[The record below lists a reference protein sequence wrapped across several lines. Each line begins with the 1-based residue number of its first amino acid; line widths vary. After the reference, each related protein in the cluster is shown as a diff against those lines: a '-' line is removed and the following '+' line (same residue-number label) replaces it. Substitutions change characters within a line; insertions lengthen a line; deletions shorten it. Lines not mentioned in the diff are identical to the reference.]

1 MPFNRPPRIRL
12 RPPTDEIT
20 VPSPSNA
27 PAKPGEQSW
36 ITIALPLGAGLLSVV
51 LVLLLSSGGASGS
64 YVFFLPMLLIG
75 PLAAW
80 LTSRHQRRSYK
91 ARLAEA
97 RQDYQRALEDLEHRL
112 LDLRQQ
118 ELEVR
123 LETDPDPSECLHR
136 AHRKDPRLG
145 ERRPQDDDFLAP
157 RVGLG
162 TVKAS
167 INLQFPGADARLPD
181 FADEQDTAQR
191 LFTTFRS
198 VPAAPVT
205 ARLTHTGSIGLAGS
219 RAVIESIAHAML
231 TQIATHHWPTEVQ
244 LGVISPPDRASRWKW
259 MHLLPHAATSIRW
272 RMAPREKGGEPPPEL
287 MTSLEAELQ
296 RRQKWIEARALT
308 QQGDKAP
315 QPPLPHLVLLVDGLD
330 PSYAHPGLAML
341 LHQGPS
347 LGVFGVFLAAKKQE
361 IPGTCGAVL
370 DVTGEQ
376 LAYMES
382 GPAGLNLVCSPD
394 GMDSAQAEMLARSL
408 GAIEW
413 PLSDDVSQ
421 PPPVVTLL
429 ETFGVEDL
437 PELPIEAWWEG
448 QSPYGYLRAP
458 VGKTSATA
466 EFIFDLNEKEGAH
479 GPHGLLGGMTGSGK
493 SEVLKAIVL
502 ALAMTHHPLDLQFAL
517 IDYKGGAAFNELSRL
532 PHTVGVVTDIE
543 SHATYGER
551 VILAL
556 AGEIERRKRLLEQA
570 RRTFEFGRSHIDE
583 YRRLRVKRPLPRLV
597 VVFDEFAEFK
607 QRHPEESK
615 RLITIARQGR
625 SLGVHLILATQNI
638 QAAVDPQILQNSSF
652 RICLRVSEP
661 QDSLQLIGIP
671 DAVHLSRGRGYFSAQ
686 TRQQVQF
693 AFPGASYERDG
704 GARERPS
711 DIVKVWPD
719 GRREVLDL
727 ASPDG
732 AASSTLERGE
742 RTEAAAVVDH
752 SLAVARKLRLRRP
765 TPVWPDPL
773 PERLYLPDLLRRHV
787 RGGWDGEKWVPAQ
800 MWGES
805 TAAEMI
811 WPLLGLDD
819 QPALQRQDL
828 LQPKPETTGGH
839 LLLFG
844 SSGTGKSTML
854 RTLVA
859 SLAANNPPA
868 RVHVYILDFGVQS
881 PLKVLETFP
890 HVGAVITRLE
900 IERGER
906 LIQFLHSEVA
916 RRTAQMRQMGVD
928 SWADFNRSASREG
941 TTPAIF
947 LLIDNFQEFRR
958 ILPVELVQS
967 ISSLV
972 AGGQAAGIF
981 TVIAGSLQSDVPNDL
996 FANINLRLTF
1006 HQSDHTE
1013 YFRLVG
1019 QPSAGR
1025 VEEEASRGPLPGRGL
1040 LRGTPPLE
1048 FQAALPSLGE
1058 TDRDQYEN
1066 LARQAEKMQAAW
1078 KGATPFP
1085 IRNLPFLVS
1094 LPEIPSPGVA
1104 RGAPRVLLLGQ
1115 DYETLSPL
1123 SLSLDNDGPTF
1134 LLGSVTPHA
1143 GKTTLLRTLLV
1154 GLAERHSP
1162 EEVQFLLLDFHSRT
1176 LAPLRRLGHV
1186 RAYVGAKNALAK
1198 SLESVLQ
1205 EVDHRHQRM
1214 EQAYEADPDEFQR
1227 RNLLKLWSHLCIVVD
1242 DYDKMFAQIDAER
1255 RSLQE
1260 CLSRGGELG
1269 ISFLIAGHVP
1279 SLPADFDDSFMMRI
1293 RRHGCGV
1300 LLGGTDGLEQFNNAR
1315 RPPGVAGSGMP
1326 AGRGM
1331 MVRQG
1336 TARLF
1341 QAAAYWQQGEDPDEA
1356 LTRRVHRIV
1365 AQPEATRAAG

>member
-1 MPFNRPPRIRL
+1 M
-12 RPPTDEIT
+12 
-20 VPSPSNA
+20 
-27 PAKPGEQSW
+27 SW
-36 ITIALPLGAGLLSVV
+36 ISIVLPLGGALLSVILV
-51 LVLLLSSGGASGS
+51 LVLSSGGGAGS
-64 YVFFLPMLLIG
+64 YIFFLPMLLIG

-80 LTSRHQRRSYK
+80 LTSRHQRRTYK
-91 ARLAEA
+91 TRLAQS
-97 RQDYQRALEDLEHRL
+97 RQEYRHDLEELESRL
-112 LDLRQQ
+112 LELRRR

-136 AHRKDPRLG
+136 AHRRDPRLG
-145 ERRPQDDDFLAP
+145 ERRPEDDDFLAP

-162 TVKAS
+162 AVKAS
-167 INLQFPGADARLPD
+167 IHLLFPGADARLTD
-181 FADEQDTAQR
+181 FAEEREIADR
-191 LFTTFRS
+191 LFTSFGS
-198 VPAAPVT
+198 VPEAPVT
-205 ARLTHTGSIGLAGS
+205 ARLPHTGSVGLAGPRS
-219 RAVIESIAHAML
+219 AIESIAHAML
-231 TQIATHHWPTEVQ
+231 SQIATHHWPTEVQ
-244 LGVISPPDRASRWKW
+244 LAVICPPDRAARWKW
-259 MHLLPHAATSIRW
+259 MHLLPHAATSLRW
-272 RMAPREKGGEPPPEL
+272 RLTAREKGAEPPQEL

-296 RRQKWIEARALT
+296 RRQKWIEARSM
-308 QQGDKAP
+308 GRSDDKASR
-315 QPPLPHLVLLVDGLD
+315 PPLPFLVLLVDGLD
-330 PSYAHPGLAML
+330 PSYSHPALAML
-341 LHQGPS
+341 LHHGPA
-347 LGVFGVFLAAKKQE
+347 LGVLGLFLCAKKQD

-370 DVTGEQ
+370 DVTGDQ
-376 LAYMES
+376 LTYMES
-382 GPAGLNLVCSPD
+382 GPDGLNLSCSPD
-394 GMDSAQAEMLARSL
+394 KMDSGQAEMLARSL

-421 PPPVVTLL
+421 PPPLVTLL
-429 ETFGVEDL
+429 ETFGVETLADL
-437 PELPIEAWWEG
+437 PLESWWDG
-448 QSPYGYLRAP
+448 QTPYGYLRAP
-458 VGKTSATA
+458 VGRTSATA

-493 SEVLKAIVL
+493 SEVLKALVL
-502 ALAMTHHPLDLQFAL
+502 AMAITHHPLDLQFAL
-517 IDYKGGAAFNELSRL
+517 IDYKGGAAFNELGRL

-556 AGEIERRKRLLEQA
+556 GGEIERRKRLLETA

-693 AFPGASYERDG
+693 AFPGAAYDQDGLSQERDS
-704 GARERPS
+704 E
-711 DIVKVWPD
+711 IVKVYPD

-727 ASPDG
+727 ASAG
-732 AASSTLERGE
+732 EAVSASLERGE

-752 SLAVARKLRLRRP
+752 ALAVARKMRLQRP
-765 TPVWPDPL
+765 DPVWPDPL
-773 PERLYLPDLLRRHV
+773 PERLYLPELLGRHV
-787 RGGWDGEKWVPAQ
+787 RGGWDGERWGPAH
-800 MWGES
+800 MWGE
-805 TAAEMI
+805 AEGSEII
-811 WPLLGLDD
+811 WPILGLYD
-819 QPALQRQDL
+819 QPALQRQDI
-828 LQPKPETTGGH
+828 LQPKSETTGGH

-844 SSGTGKSTML
+844 SSGTGKSTLL
-854 RTLVA
+854 RTLVT
-859 SLAANNPPA
+859 SLAVNNPPD

-881 PLKVLETFP
+881 PLKVLESFP

-900 IERGER
+900 TERGER

-916 RRTAQMRQMGVD
+916 RRTAQMRQLGVD
-928 SWADFNRSASREG
+928 SWVDFNRSPGVAG
-941 TTPAIF
+941 KIPAIF

-981 TVIAGSLQSDVPNDL
+981 TVIASSLQADLPNDL

-1006 HQSDHTE
+1006 YQSDQTE

-1019 QPSAGR
+1019 QPSPGR
-1025 VEEEASRGPLPGRGL
+1025 VDEDAARGPLPGRGL
-1040 LRGTPPLE
+1040 LRGTPPQE
-1048 FQAALPSLGE
+1048 FHGALPSLGD

-1066 LARQAEKMQAAW
+1066 LARLAEKMRSAW
-1078 KGATPFP
+1078 SGPTPFT
-1085 IRNLPFLVS
+1085 IRNLPYLVT
-1094 LPEIPSPGVA
+1094 LPEMPSPGMSHNV
-1104 RGAPRVLLLGQ
+1104 PRMLLLGQ

-1143 GKTTLLRTLLV
+1143 GKTTLLRSLLI

-1162 EEVQFLLLDFHSRT
+1162 EEVQLVLLDFHGRT
-1176 LAPLRRLGHV
+1176 MAPFRRLGHV
-1186 RAYVGAKNALAK
+1186 RAYVGAKTGVEPA
-1198 SLESVLQ
+1198 LESILQ
-1205 EVDHRHQRM
+1205 EVDRRHGLL
-1214 EQAYEADPDEFQR
+1214 EKAYEADPDEFQKR
-1227 RNLLKLWSHLCIVVD
+1227 TLQKTWPQICVVID
-1242 DYDKMFAQIDAER
+1242 DYEKFLPQVEAER
-1255 RSLQE
+1255 RRLQE
-1260 CLSRGGELG
+1260 CLMRGGELG
-1269 ISFLIAGHVP
+1269 VSFLIAGHVA
-1279 SLPADFDDSFMMRI
+1279 SLPTDFDDPFIQRV

-1315 RPPGVAGSGMP
+1315 RPPGVAASGLP
-1326 AGRGM
+1326 AGRGIL
-1331 MVRQG
+1331 VRQG
-1336 TARLF
+1336 VGRLF
-1341 QAAAYWQQGEDPDEA
+1341 QAAAYWQQGEDPEEA
-1356 LTRRVHRIV
+1356 LARRVQRMAPQAKGKERGAPKEKTPH
-1365 AQPEATRAAG
+1365 TAG

>member
-1 MPFNRPPRIRL
+1 
-12 RPPTDEIT
+12 
-20 VPSPSNA
+20 
-27 PAKPGEQSW
+27 
-36 ITIALPLGAGLLSVV
+36 
-51 LVLLLSSGGASGS
+51 
-64 YVFFLPMLLIG
+64 MLLIG

-80 LTSRHQRRSYK
+80 LTTRHQRRTYQV
-91 ARLAEA
+91 RLAQA
-97 RQDYQRALEDLEHRL
+97 REEYRHILEDLEQRL
-112 LDLRQQ
+112 LNLRKQ

-123 LETDPDPSECLHR
+123 LETDPDPNECLHR
-136 AHRKDPRLG
+136 AHRQDPRLG
-145 ERRPQDDDFLAP
+145 ERRPEDDDFLAP
-157 RVGLG
+157 RLGLG
-162 TVKAS
+162 AVKAS
-167 INLQFPGADARLPD
+167 IHLTFPGADSRSAD
-181 FADEQDTAQR
+181 FAAELAVAEN
-191 LFTTFRS
+191 LYASFAS

-205 ARLTHTGSIGLAGS
+205 ARLSHTGSIGLAGQ
-219 RAVIESIAHAML
+219 RLAIESIAHAML
-231 TQIATHHWPTEVQ
+231 SQIATHHWPTEVH
-244 LGVISPPDRASRWKW
+244 LAVISPPDRAARWKW

-272 RMAPREKGGEPPPEL
+272 RSTPRDKGAEPPPEL

-296 RRQKWIEARALT
+296 RRQKWIEART
-308 QQGDKAP
+308 ISHQGESSP
-315 QPPLPHLVLLVDGLD
+315 RPPLPYLVLLVDGLD
-330 PSYAHPGLAML
+330 PSYSHPALAML
-341 LHQGPS
+341 LRQGPS
-347 LGVFGVFLAAKKQE
+347 LGVLGVFLAAKKQE

-370 DVTGEQ
+370 ELSGDQ

-382 GPAGLNLVCSPD
+382 GPQGVNMVCSPD
-394 GMDSAQAEMLARSL
+394 GMDPTQAEMIARSL

-421 PPPVVTLL
+421 PPPLVTLL
-429 ETFGVEDL
+429 ETFGVEALPDL
-437 PELPIEAWWEG
+437 PMESWWDG

-502 ALAMTHHPLDLQFAL
+502 ALAITHHPLDLQFAL
-517 IDYKGGAAFNELSRL
+517 IDYKGGAAFNELARL

-556 AGEIERRKRLLEQA
+556 SGEIERRKRLLEQA

-638 QAAVDPQILQNSSF
+638 QAAIDPQILQNSSF

-686 TRQQVQF
+686 ARHQVQF
-693 AFPGASYERDG
+693 AFPGAPYDRE
-704 GARERPS
+704 GASRERAS
-711 DIVKVWPD
+711 EVVKVWPD
-719 GRREVLDL
+719 GTREVLDL
-727 ASPDG
+727 ASSG
-732 AASSTLERGE
+732 GSASATLERGE
-742 RTEAAAVVDH
+742 RTEAAAVVDQA
-752 SLAVARKLRLRRP
+752 LAVARKLRLRRP

-773 PERLYLPDLLRRHV
+773 PERIYLPELLQRHV
-787 RGGWDGEKWVPAQ
+787 RGGWDGERWTPAR
-800 MWGES
+800 MWRE
-805 TAAEMI
+805 TENAELL
-811 WPLLGLDD
+811 WPVLGLYD
-819 QPALQRQDL
+819 QPALQQQDI

-844 SSGTGKSTML
+844 SSGTGKSTLL
-854 RTLVA
+854 RTLVT
-859 SLAANNPPA
+859 SLAVNNPPD
-868 RVHVYILDFGVQS
+868 RVHVYILDFGVQA
-881 PLKVLETFP
+881 PLKVLELYP
-890 HVGAVITRLE
+890 HVGAVVTRLE
-900 IERGER
+900 TERAER
-906 LIQFLHSEVA
+906 LIQFLHAEVS
-916 RRTAQMRQMGVD
+916 RRTAQMRQAGVD
-928 SWADFNRSASREG
+928 SWADLNRSATEG
-941 TTPAIF
+941 GKIPAIF

-958 ILPVELVQS
+958 MLPVELVQS

-972 AGGQAAGIF
+972 AGGQAVGIF
-981 TVIAGSLQSDVPNDL
+981 TVISGSLQSDLPNDL

-1006 HQSDHTE
+1006 HQSDQTE

-1019 QPSAGR
+1019 QPSPGR
-1025 VEEEASRGPLPGRGL
+1025 LEEEAGRGPLPGRGL

-1066 LARQAEKMQAAW
+1066 LTRLAERLRTAW
-1078 KGATPFP
+1078 SGATPFS
-1085 IRNLPFLVS
+1085 IRNLPFLVTM
-1094 LPEIPSPGVA
+1094 PEMPSPGTA
-1104 RGAPRVLLLGQ
+1104 HGLPRVLLLGQ

-1123 SLSLDNDGPTF
+1123 SLSLENDGPTF

-1143 GKTTLLRTLLV
+1143 GKTTMLRSLLV

-1162 EEVQFLLLDFHSRT
+1162 DEVQFVLLDFHSRT
-1176 LAPLRRLGHV
+1176 LAPLRRVGHV
-1186 RAYVGAKNALAK
+1186 RAYVGAKTGLAEALEA
-1198 SLESVLQ
+1198 VLQ
-1205 EVDHRHQRM
+1205 EVDRRHHLL
-1214 EQAYEADPDEFQR
+1214 EQAFEADPDDFQR
-1227 RNLLKLWSHLCIVVD
+1227 RSLLKTWPQICVVID
-1242 DYDKMFAQIDAER
+1242 DYEKLFPQIEAER
-1255 RSLQE
+1255 RPLQE
-1260 CLSRGGELG
+1260 CLMRGGELG
-1269 ISFLIAGHVP
+1269 IAFLIAGHVA
-1279 SLPADFDDSFMMRI
+1279 SLPPDFDDSFIMRV

-1315 RPPGVAGSGMP
+1315 RPPGVAASGMP
-1326 AGRGM
+1326 SGRGM

-1336 TARLF
+1336 IVRLF
-1341 QAAAYWQQGEDPDEA
+1341 QAAAYWQQGEDPEEA
-1356 LTRRVHRIV
+1356 LARRVQQIAPQAATPHR
-1365 AQPEATRAAG
+1365 AG